1 MLIKN
6 LINPL
11 LFLKLNKI
19 NKSIELFEQAQLL
32 MPGGVNS
39 PVRAFKNIGGN
50 PIFFEK
56 AKGAYLYDADG
67 NEYIDYIGSWGPM
80 IMGHSHPKIVEA
92 IKTQAELGTS
102 YGAPTGLESDVAVLI
117 KKCVPSIEKIRMV
130 NSGTEATMSTI
141 RLARGYTNRD
151 KIIKFDGCYHG
162 HVDSLLIKAGS
173 GVLTFGLPDSPGIP
187 EDLAKHTSSCSF
199 NNKEEFLK
207 VFEAVKEDLA
217 AVIVEPIA
225 GNMGFVPGE
234 KDFLKLL
241 REITTSNNSL
251 LIFDEVMSGF
261 RVSLGG
267 AQEIFNI
274 QPDLTALGKV
284 IGGGLP
290 VGAFGGKKEIMD
302 CLAPIGPV
310 YQAGTLSG
318 NPLAMAAGSA
328 LLNLIIEENPYKE
341 LEKNASIILEGISD
355 MMQSSGIP
363 FSTNQIGGMFG
374 FFFSEKLPTNIEEV
388 AKSDDK
394 MFSSFLNSCINN
406 GIYFAPSKYEAG
418 FISAMHKNL
427 EIEKT
432 LGIVKKII
440 DKGI

>member
-1 MLIKN
+1 
-6 LINPL
+6 
-11 LFLKLNKI
+11 
-19 NKSIELFEQAQLL
+19 

-39 PVRAFKNIGGN
+39 PVRAFKNINGN

-56 AKGAYLYDADG
+56 AQGAYLFDADG

-80 IMGHSHPKIVEA
+80 IMGHSHPEIVNA
-92 IKTQAELGTS
+92 IKKQAELGTS
-102 YGAPTGLESDVAVLI
+102 YGAPTSLESSVAELI
-117 KKCVPSIEKIRMV
+117 IKNVPSIEKIRMV
-130 NSGTEATMSTI
+130 NSGTEATMSAI
-141 RLARGYTNRD
+141 RLARGFTNRD

-187 EDLAKHTSSCSF
+187 EDLAKHTVTCPYNDSAAFIEVF
-199 NNKEEFLK
+199 NS
-207 VFEAVKEDLA
+207 VKDDLA

-225 GNMGFVPGE
+225 GNMGFVPGTE
-234 KDFLKLL
+234 EFLQTL
-241 REITTSNNSL
+241 RSYTESNNSL

-274 QPDLTALGKV
+274 TPDITALGKV

-302 CLAPIGPV
+302 YLAPEGPV

-318 NPLAMAAGSA
+318 NPLAMAAGSTLIN
-328 LLNLIIEENPYKE
+328 LLIDNNPYKK
-341 LEKNASIILEGISD
+341 LEEKAKLMLEGMYEI
-355 MMQSSGIP
+355 MSSAGIP

-374 FFFSEKLPTNIEEV
+374 FFFSEKLPSNINDVSKTNDQ
-388 AKSDDK
+388 A
-394 MFSSFLNSCINN
+394 FSTFINACIKN

-418 FISAMHKNL
+418 FISSMHEDKEINDTLDVVKN
-427 EIEKT
+427 IIKKGNIT
-432 LGIVKKII
+432 L
-440 DKGI
+440 